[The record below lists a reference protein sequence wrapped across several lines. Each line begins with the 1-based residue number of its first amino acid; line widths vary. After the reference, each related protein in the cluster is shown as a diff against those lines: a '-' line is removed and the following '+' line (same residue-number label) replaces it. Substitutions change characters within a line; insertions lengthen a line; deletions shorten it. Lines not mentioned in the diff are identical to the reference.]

1 MKTLP
6 FKDLNAEPG
15 KTIYSENGI
24 EFYYNHDY
32 KLASRP
38 VDDTIGYRVDELD
51 PGVIQLLNEAR
62 KIYRYPYKHSID
74 VIIDMQN
81 ERSVE
86 RAIKYVEYRLLGRA
100 SYLDVFG
107 DAAELEDNQ
116 IKHYKEQSEIKELLE
131 ETREQNRQTQQL
143 LLNIALALNDLHIKT
158 YK

>member
-1 MKTLP
+1 MKKLP
-6 FKDLNAEPG
+6 YKDLKAKPD
-15 KTIYSENGI
+15 KTVYTENGI
-24 EFYYNHDY
+24 EFYYNYDY

-38 VDDTIGYRVDELD
+38 VDESIGYRVDELD

-107 DAAELEDNQ
+107 DAAELEDSQ
-116 IKHYKEQSEIKELLE
+116 IKHCKEQTEIKELIE

>member
-1 MKTLP
+1 MKKLP
-6 FKDLNAEPG
+6 YKDLKAKPD
-15 KTIYSENGI
+15 KTVYTESGI

-32 KLASRP
+32 KLATRP
-38 VDDTIGYRVDELD
+38 VDESPGYREDELD
-51 PGVIQLLNEAR
+51 KRVIDLLNEAR

-81 ERSVE
+81 ERSIE

-100 SYLDVFG
+100 NYLDVFG

-116 IKHYKEQSEIKELLE
+116 IKHYKEQAEIRALIE

-143 LLNIALALNDLHIKT
+143 LLNIALALNNLHIKT